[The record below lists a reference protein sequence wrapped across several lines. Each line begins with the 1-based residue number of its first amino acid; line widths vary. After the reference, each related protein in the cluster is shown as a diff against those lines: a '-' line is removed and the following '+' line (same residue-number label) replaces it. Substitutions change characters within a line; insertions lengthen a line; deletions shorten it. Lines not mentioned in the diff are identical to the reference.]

1 MKEGKKGGEERGIFI
16 FFLREKKWNVCLW
29 KGLSGHFH
37 IGRDRYPVG
46 VIVCG
51 GGGEGAG
58 FFKICIVSSL
68 PSASV
73 LSST

>member
-1 MKEGKKGGEERGIFI
+1 MKEGKKGGEERGFFF

-51 GGGEGAG
+51 GGGERD
-58 FFKICIVSSL
+58 FLK
-68 PSASV
+68 SASSRV
-73 LSST
+73 YLPPRF